1 MRKEIFFEI
10 LRLKVIY
17 ESMDKWFIDYRVFL
31 FKRDLF
37 DKGYRIWNIDEI
49 GFIMGSKLGKV
60 IGFVKLV
67 VLVDCLYVLGGLLK
81 ERLIVFYLVNV
92 EGFMMFF
99 FFVYLEL
106 KLRLYNFMKGV

>member
-1 MRKEIFFEI
+1 MRKEIIFEI

-17 ESMDKWFIDYRVFL
+17 ESMDKGFKDYRVFL

-37 DKGYRIWNIDEI
+37 DKGYRIWNIDGI

-67 VLVDCLYVLGGLLK
+67 VLVDC
-81 ERLIVFYLVNV
+81 
-92 EGFMMFF
+92 
-99 FFVYLEL
+99 
-106 KLRLYNFMKGV
+106 